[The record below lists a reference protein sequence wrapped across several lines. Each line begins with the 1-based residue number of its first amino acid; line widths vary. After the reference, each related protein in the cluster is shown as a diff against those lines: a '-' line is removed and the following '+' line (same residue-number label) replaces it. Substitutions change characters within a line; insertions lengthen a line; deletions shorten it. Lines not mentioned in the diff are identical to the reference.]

1 MFSMEEKKKKKKL
14 TLSVSTKKPFD
25 ASNYVGSGYKK
36 SVVIEKKTSVKKNEQ
51 RFSNRNKNYNLDK
64 SEQKFKD
71 QGKQVRNEGFIQ
83 KKPSNNRNFQIRK
96 IAEERA
102 TKRFKSHDESS
113 LATKK
118 GNLSKNK
125 ATPSKREYK
134 LTLSKAQ
141 SDEVLDGRERSL
153 ASVRRAR
160 LKEKKNQETE
170 NKKIET
176 KKIIREV
183 NIPDKITIQELS
195 NRMAMQ
201 ASAIIKH
208 LLGMGVVATIN
219 HNIDADT
226 AEYLVKEFGNVP
238 IREAKPELNLGK
250 LNNQESKNL
259 KSRAPI
265 VTIMGH
271 VDHGKT
277 SLLDALRKTNV
288 VAQEH
293 GGITQHI
300 GAYKI
305 KTEEGKDITFIDTPG
320 HAAFTEMR
328 ARGSKV
334 TDIVV
339 LVVSA
344 DDGVK
349 PQTIEAI
356 KHSKAAKVP
365 IIVAI
370 NKCDLPGADPQ
381 KVKNELLQYELI
393 AEDLSGDTL
402 FAEVSATKKQNLN
415 KLKENIIL
423 QSDLLDLKADYDAIA
438 SGVILESRIDK
449 GKGPVSTVL
458 ITNGSLKRGD
468 FFVSGN
474 TWGKIRAM
482 INDEGQNI
490 DLAIPSTPVEILGMN
505 NSAFAGDD
513 FVVVES
519 EDKAKEINEYRVE
532 HGKSKQ
538 APLISANRESAFDE
552 SVPPKELAIIIK
564 SDVHGSS
571 EALKNAIEKIKHE
584 EVTPKIILSSIGVIT
599 ETDVTLAKASNAIL
613 IGFNV
618 RPIKEAKKLAET
630 HKINIKYFNIIY
642 EVLDFINDSLSGLLK
657 PDIKEKIVGSAEVQ
671 TIFKVS
677 KVGKVAG
684 SKVLEG
690 EIINN
695 LNARLIRDGSVLYTG
710 FIGSI
715 FREKNAAKQV
725 AAGLECGITLKD
737 FTDYKEKDVI
747 EVYKIIETERRI

>member
-1 MFSMEEKKKKKKL
+1 MEEKKIKKKKKL
-14 TLSVSTKKPFD
+14 TLTISSKKPH
-25 ASNYVGSGYKK
+25 SVPHYTYGKQKK
-36 SVVIEKKTSVKKNEQ
+36 SVVIEKRHSRKGNERRFYGRNSNLGKPESVDSVK
-51 RFSNRNKNYNLDK
+51 SK
-64 SEQKFKD
+64 STGDFTL
-71 QGKQVRNEGFIQ
+71 
-83 KKPSNNRNFQIRK
+83 KKSPINRNFEIRK

-102 TKRFKSHDESS
+102 TKRFKNLKEDILVS
-113 LATKK
+113 KK
-118 GNLSKNK
+118 GSSGKNK
-125 ATPSKREYK
+125 GSSSRREHK
-134 LTLSKAQ
+134 LTVAKA
-141 SDEVLDGRERSL
+141 LDDNAMEGRERSL

-160 LKEKKNQETE
+160 LKEKKNQDTE

-176 KKIIREV
+176 KKIVHEV
-183 NIPDKITIQELS
+183 NIPNKITIQELS

-201 ASAIIKH
+201 ASGIIKH

-219 HNIDADT
+219 HTIDADT
-226 AEYLVKEFGNVP
+226 AEYLVKEFGNIP
-238 IREAKPELNLGK
+238 IREKKPDLNTQQLD
-250 LNNQESKNL
+250 SKKGENL
-259 KSRAPI
+259 KPRAPI
-265 VTIMGH
+265 VTVMGH

-277 SLLDALRKTNV
+277 SLLDSLRKTNV

-293 GGITQHI
+293 GSITQHI

-305 KTEEGKDITFIDTPG
+305 TTEVGKSITFIDTPG

-339 LVVSA
+339 LVVAA

-356 KHSKAAKVP
+356 EHAKAAKVP

-370 NKCDLPGADPQ
+370 NKCDLPGANIQ

-393 AEDLSGDTL
+393 AEELSGDTL
-402 FAEVSATKKQNLN
+402 FAEVSATTKKNLD
-415 KLKENIIL
+415 KLLENIIL
-423 QSDLLDLKADYDAIA
+423 QTDLLDLKADFDSSAT
-438 SGVILESRIDK
+438 GVILESRIDK

-458 ITNGSLKRGD
+458 VTNGSLKKGD

-482 INDEGQNI
+482 LNDGGQNV
-490 DLAIPSTPVEILGMN
+490 DLAIPSTPVEILGIN
-505 NSAFAGDD
+505 NPAFAGDD

-519 EDKAKEINEYRVE
+519 EEKAKEINDYRVE

-538 APLISANRESAFDE
+538 APLIQANRESVFTDSSA
-552 SVPPKELAIIIK
+552 PKELPIIIK
-564 SDVHGSS
+564 SDVHGTN
-571 EALKNAIEKIKHE
+571 EALRNAIEKIKHE
-584 EVTPKIILSSIGVIT
+584 EVTPKIVLSNIGVIT

-618 RPIKEAKKLAET
+618 RPNKEAKKLAENY
-630 HKINIKYFNIIY
+630 KITLKFFNIIY
-642 EVLDFINDSLSGLLK
+642 EVLDFINDELSGLLK
-657 PDIKEKIVGSAEVQ
+657 PEVKEEIVGSAEVKE
-671 TIFKVS
+671 IFKVS
-677 KVGKVAG
+677 KIGKVAG
-684 SKVLEG
+684 SKVLDG
-690 EIINN
+690 EIVNN
-695 LNARLIRDGSVLYTG
+695 LNARLIRDGNVLYTG
-710 FIGSI
+710 SIGSI

-737 FTDYKEKDVI
+737 FADFKEKDVI